1 MTLIK
6 YIVDSLNKLWEPVY
20 AEVYNMKNVIVIGA
34 GPAGMAAAISAAGG
48 GASVTLIE
56 KNEKIGKKL
65 YITGKGR
72 CNLTNDCDEEEFLK
86 NVTSNSN
93 FLYSAIYGYNS
104 RYVMDFFESLGTPLK
119 VERGGRVFPVSDK
132 SSDII
137 KALKKELERLG
148 CTVKLNTKVSNVC
161 IQGDKVIGVYAD
173 GDFLKADAVIIAT
186 GGLSYQSTG
195 SSGDGYKFA
204 ESAGH
209 EIVALSPALVPLKS
223 PEQFIKEL
231 AGLSLKNVSVR
242 LLVRDKQVFQGFGEM
257 LFTHTGVSGPLI
269 LTASRYYESGDAE
282 IAIDLKP
289 ALDADTLDKRVLK
302 DFAENKNKQ
311 FKNSLD
317 ALLPAKI
324 IPIVIKKSAID
335 MEKKVNEITRAERE
349 NLIAAIKAFSVKV
362 GGTEGFNQA
371 VITVGGISVK
381 GVNPKTMESKHCG
394 GLYFAGEVL
403 DLDALTGGYNLQIAF
418 CTGFLAGAAV
428 TV

>member
-1 MTLIK
+1 VTLIK